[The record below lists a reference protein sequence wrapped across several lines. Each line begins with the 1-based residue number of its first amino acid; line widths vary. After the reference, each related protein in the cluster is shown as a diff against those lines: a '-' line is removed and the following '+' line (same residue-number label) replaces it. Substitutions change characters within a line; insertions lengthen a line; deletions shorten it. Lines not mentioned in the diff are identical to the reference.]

1 MTSKEKFNNLIGKI
15 ANRFTSLSQDE
26 NAGSESEKV
35 VTKGMPELARQLA
48 AEGAVL
54 LKNNGILPLKKGSTV
69 SLFGRT
75 YNDCLLYTSPSPRDS

>member
-15 ANRFTSLSQDE
+15 VNRFTSLSQDE

-54 LKNNGILPLKKGSTV
+54 LKNDGKLPLKKR
-69 SLFGRT
+69 FNRIPFRQ
-75 YNDCLLYTSPSPRDS
+75 NI